1 MDKALVIFNGYPS
14 RLRLPCLFV
23 WYETRRD
30 RKRRETLSAL
40 LCDDL
45 VHEQWSKNTRMMVH
59 QRIRDHR
66 FLWCAMSWVILLSDS
81 GSPIHLITPKEHAHL
96 SRRVLN
102 SFQKSSICLKLNK
115 QVKYIPKS
123 WKLITKL
130 NINWMALSRAHTT
143 PKKF

>member
-30 RKRRETLSAL
+30 RKRKETLSAL

-45 VHEQWSKNTRMMVH
+45 VHDQWSKNTRMMVH
-59 QRIRDHR
+59 HRIRDHR
-66 FLWCAMSWVILLSDS
+66 LRWVILSDP
-81 GSPIHLITPKEHAHL
+81 GSLIDLITPKEHAHL
-96 SRRVLN
+96 SRRVVN
-102 SFQKSSICLKLNK
+102 SFQKSSIRLKLNK

-123 WKLITKL
+123 WKLIT
-130 NINWMALSRAHTT
+130 NINWIALGSAHTT